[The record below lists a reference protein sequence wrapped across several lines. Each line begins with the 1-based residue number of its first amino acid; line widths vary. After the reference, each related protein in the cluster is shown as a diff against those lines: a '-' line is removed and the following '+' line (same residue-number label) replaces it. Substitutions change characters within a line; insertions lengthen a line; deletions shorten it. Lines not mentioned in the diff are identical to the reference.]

1 MTSTKITSAEE
12 LNMLAIKGL
21 LEKKAQDI
29 VLLDLR
35 NVKKSVAD
43 FFIIATGTSSN
54 HVDTVALSVEAEVFK
69 ASGELPWHL
78 EGRENKEWI
87 LIDYVSLVVHVF
99 QKSRRDYY
107 ELETLWGDA
116 VVTRIASDGQAPGQ
130 AKH

>member
-1 MTSTKITSAEE
+1 MTATQTLGANE

-29 VLLDLR
+29 VVLDLR
-35 NVKKSVAD
+35 NIKKAVAD
-43 FFIIATGTSSN
+43 YFIIATGTSNN
-54 HVDTVALSVEAEVFK
+54 HVDTVALSVEAEIHK

-87 LIDYVSLVVHVF
+87 LLDYVSVVVHVF
-99 QKSRRDYY
+99 QKSRREYY

-116 VVTRIASDGQAPGQ
+116 PMTRVPSE
-130 AKH
+130 